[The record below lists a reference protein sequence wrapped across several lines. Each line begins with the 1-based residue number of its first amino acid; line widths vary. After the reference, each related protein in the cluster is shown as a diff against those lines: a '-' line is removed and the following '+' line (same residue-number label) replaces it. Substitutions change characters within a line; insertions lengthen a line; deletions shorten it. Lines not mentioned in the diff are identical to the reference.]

1 MNDTNRKV
9 VLLKGDS
16 TKWYEQ
22 AIFIMR
28 SGASE
33 SEIDFVLEAEK
44 IINSQGLHNSIS
56 KKYDA
61 HNFFTTAP
69 ATTLP
74 APAPSP
80 AAKQKESAKTQAK
93 NANLDFKLNLGLL
106 FIGLLIAAVIV
117 YNIL

>member
-1 MNDTNRKV
+1 MNDANRKV

-28 SGASE
+28 SGADA
-33 SEIDFVLEAEK
+33 SEIDFIKEAEK

-56 KKYDA
+56 QKYEG
-61 HNFFTTAP
+61 HNFIAP
-69 ATTLP
+69 AAVAAVVQP
-74 APAPSP
+74 APAI
-80 AAKQKESAKTQAK
+80 KQKNTPKHTESK

-106 FIGLLIAAVIV
+106 FIGLVLVAIIA
-117 YNIL
+117 YNIF